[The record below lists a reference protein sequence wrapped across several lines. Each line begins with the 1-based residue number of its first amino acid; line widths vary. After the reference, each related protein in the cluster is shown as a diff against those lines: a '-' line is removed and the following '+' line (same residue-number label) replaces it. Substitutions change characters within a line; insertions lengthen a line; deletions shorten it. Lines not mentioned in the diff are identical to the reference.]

1 MAGVLRAVLPV
12 EPSEGVGCLL
22 LGLERVSGT
31 YEFSPLCDGVLRHKF
46 HSNREVRGHEVDECG
61 VEGLAIVLGVKLPG
75 PLLAKLEHLQIGD
88 GKFLLSSSNHLPKI
102 EIGIG
107 FEHSIG
113 SR

>member
-1 MAGVLRAVLPV
+1 MAGVLRAVLSV

-22 LGLERVSGT
+22 LGLERVGRA
-31 YEFSPLCDGVLRHKF
+31 YEFSPLSNSVLRDKF

-88 GKFLLSSSNHLPKI
+88 GKFLLSSRNHLPKV
-102 EIGIG
+102 EVRIGL
-107 FEHSIG
+107 EHSVG